1 MKRKKLVAGIILTLS
16 AALCGGMDASAVWQ
30 MDEVNVVGE
39 RYDADNAQSAPI
51 ASGLIGTKQEVGA
64 LGKKDVLDVPFQQAT
79 FTKQAIETFSQPER
93 SLMDTLS
100 LSPSVTVTHGSLDTN
115 IRNPRL
121 LCRRRQLDHERR
133 AQHEPPDDH
142 AYQLF

>member
-30 MDEVNVVGE
+30 LDEVNVVGN
-39 RYDADNAQSAPI
+39 RYDADNAQTAPI
-51 ASGLIGTKQEVGA
+51 ASGLIGTIQEVGA

-115 IRNPRL
+115 IRIRGYSAGGG
-121 LCRRRQLDHERR
+121 QLDHERR

>member
-1 MKRKKLVAGIILTLS
+1 MKRIENRKEDDDDEKTKLLVVIMLALS
-16 AALCGGMDASAVWQ
+16 TAVCGGMDASAVWQ

-115 IRNPRL
+115 IRIRGYSAGGGSWIMNG
-121 LCRRRQLDHERR
+121 
-133 AQHEPPDDH
+133 
-142 AYQLF
+142 AYA